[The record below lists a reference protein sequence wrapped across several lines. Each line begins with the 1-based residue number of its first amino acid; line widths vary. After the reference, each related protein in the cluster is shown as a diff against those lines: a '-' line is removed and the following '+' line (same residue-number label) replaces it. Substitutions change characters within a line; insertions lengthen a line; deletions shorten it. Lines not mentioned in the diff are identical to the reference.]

1 MAAGQ
6 PDADPSVHEEDPMD
20 NARRTARRSRR
31 PRAAALDALSV
42 LMESDATVRSFDGPA
57 ALRELPVLP
66 VRNTVLLPRMVVPL
80 FVDRE
85 PALRA
90 IEAAMAKDR
99 AILIVS
105 QRSELT
111 DDPTYQDV
119 YGVGTECTISRVLKM
134 PDGTS
139 SVLVQGVRRVRIDVW
154 LHHSPYGRVRGLAF
168 DESDRYDERLEA
180 LARSALASFERC
192 TKLSERFG
200 EDAYVQAL
208 EIEQAG
214 ALAGVFRAQL
224 APPLAP
230 PHDVLRKL
238 DPDLRFRKACQPLQ
252 RGPNALGLED
262 KMH

>member
-1 MAAGQ
+1 
-6 PDADPSVHEEDPMD
+6 MD
-20 NARRTARRSRR
+20 NARRPARRSRR

-42 LMESDATVRSFDGPA
+42 LMESDAAVRSFDGPA
-57 ALRELPVLP
+57 VLRELPVLP

-90 IEAAMAKDR
+90 IEAAMARDR

-180 LARSALASFERC
+180 LARTALASFERC

-208 EIEQAG
+208 NIERVG
-214 ALAGVFRAQL
+214 ALADFLVAQL
-224 APPLAP
+224 EPPLA
-230 PHDVLRKL
+230 LRQDLLETL
-238 DPDLRFRKACQPLQ
+238 DPELRLRKACQLLQ
-252 RGPNALGLED
+252 RELNVLELEHKIHVEVQQEAD
-262 KMH
+262 RGQR